1 MQKHKKTTLKTRL
14 LALLLA
20 TAGTGFS
27 AGAVTAAETA
37 TNYPQAPIKFVVGFS
52 AGSTIDLV
60 ARILGD
66 ALGTSLKQPVVV
78 ENRTGANG
86 MLAARAVAQAAPDG
100 HTILISNSSS
110 ITVNP
115 LLYKD
120 IQYDPLKDFAPVS
133 TVVSVPFVLTVNPD
147 NPKIKGADDVKA
159 LIELARSKPE
169 ALSYGSGGNGNLMHL
184 AGAQLAT
191 MAGVSMV
198 HVPYR
203 GAAPMEAA
211 LLAREVD
218 LGFDTL
224 SGVPLIKAGKLRALA
239 VSTAS
244 RWHDLP
250 DVPALAELGY
260 PDFDISFWV
269 GVLAP
274 AGTPEPIVQRLNS
287 AIASAVKDPKVRER
301 LMQQGAPMTQ
311 TPVQF
316 RQKIADELKQNATLI
331 KRADIRVE

>member
-1 MQKHKKTTLKTRL
+1 MQKQNATRRTFISAL
-14 LALLLA
+14 TLALV
-20 TAGTGFS
+20 TGL
-27 AGAVTAAETA
+27 GAPAQAAPA
-37 TNYPQAPIKFVVGFS
+37 DNYPQGPIRFVVGFS

-60 ARILGD
+60 ARMVGE
-66 ALGTSLKQPVVV
+66 ALGQSLKQPVVV

-86 MLAARAVAQAAPDG
+86 MLAARTVAQATPDG
-100 HTILISNSSS
+100 YTILISNSSS

-120 IQYDPLKDFAPVS
+120 LQYDPLKDFAPVT
-133 TVVSVPFVLTVNPD
+133 TVVSVPFVLTVNPE
-147 NPKIKGADDVKA
+147 NTRIRGVQDVKG
-159 LIELARSKPE
+159 LIDMARKQPDT
-169 ALSYGSGGNGNLMHL
+169 LSYGSAGNGNLMHL

-191 MAGVSMV
+191 MADVRML

-203 GAAPMEAA
+203 GAAPMEAG

-218 LGFDTL
+218 FGFDTL

-239 VSTAS
+239 VSTAT

-269 GVLAP
+269 GVFAP
-274 AGTPEPIVQRLNS
+274 AGTPAPIVARLNE
-287 AIASAVKDPKVRER
+287 AIVAATNDPVVRAR
-301 LMQQGAPMTQ
+301 LAQQGAPMTQ
-311 TPVQF
+311 TPAAF
-316 RQKIADELKQNATLI
+316 RQKIADELAQNAALI
-331 KRADIRVE
+331 KRADIRLE

>member
-1 MQKHKKTTLKTRL
+1 MQKQNAVRRQWLVAAS
-14 LALLLA
+14 LAL
-20 TAGTGFS
+20 
-27 AGAVTAAETA
+27 AGASLPSMAAA
-37 TNYPQAPIKFVVGFS
+37 ASADGYPQAPIKFVVGFS

-60 ARILGD
+60 ARMVGD

-86 MLAARAVAQAAPDG
+86 MLAARTVAQAAPDG
-100 HTILISNSSS
+100 YTILISNSSS

-120 IQYDPLKDFAPVS
+120 LQYDPLKDFAPVT
-133 TVVSVPFVLTVNPD
+133 TVVSVPFVLTVNPE
-147 NPKIKGADDVKA
+147 NTRVKGVEDVKS
-159 LIELARSKPE
+159 LIDLARKQPDT
-169 ALSYGSGGNGNLMHL
+169 LSYGSAGNGNLMHL

-191 MAGVSMV
+191 MADVRML

-203 GAAPMEAA
+203 GAAPMEAG

-218 LGFDTL
+218 FGFDTL

-239 VSTAS
+239 VSTAK

-269 GVLAP
+269 GVFAP
-274 AGTPEPIVQRLNS
+274 AGTPEPIVQRLNT
-287 AIASAVKDPKVRER
+287 AIAAAAKDPKVRER

-311 TPVQF
+311 TPAAF
-316 RQKIADELKQNATLI
+316 RQKIEEELAQNARLI
-331 KRADIRVE
+331 QRANIRLE